1 MECAKRFVIG
11 MRNLFIDLRLI
22 SMLMVIWLTIVL
34 LIMVEIGVF
43 ANSKFVAFGPRKEL
57 SFMHVS
63 VDTPY
68 KYGMLVIMIIIHTVV
83 SDFISDSLNPH
94 LLNALQNT
102 SSRYI
107 PHKPHVYYTVTTIYA
122 FYCGISQLFII
133 FIAFAQLDL
142 LIVRLLSDI
151 LANLLT
157 TSLYLQD
164 KTHDPQ
170 KFNQIVEEEMDIM
183 MMLHP
188 QGKNDNN
195 NDDDTTTNNHHF
207 NKNKF
212 NNNDTAAHVGSNVTN
227 TTAITLLTTTNDQ
240 HKSHKTENNNYNEIV
255 A

>member
-1 MECAKRFVIG
+1 MAPTHGNNDPSVCCRGFATW
-11 MRNLFIDLRLI
+11 MRSIFIDLRLI
-22 SMLMVIWLTIVL
+22 SVLMVAWLAIVI
-34 LIMVEIGVF
+34 LIMIEIGVF

-68 KYGMLVIMIIIHTVV
+68 KYGMLVAMIIVHTLV

-102 SSRYI
+102 ASRYI
-107 PHKPHVYYTVTTIYA
+107 PHKPHVYYMVTTIYA

-142 LIVRLLSDI
+142 LLVRMVSDV

-170 KFNQIVEEEMDIM
+170 KFNQLEEEMT
-183 MMLHP
+183 MMLQHRSSVGNTSGGSSSADHGENCIHH
-188 QGKNDNN
+188 QNTHADQNTMNN
-195 NDDDTTTNNHHF
+195 IMTS
-207 NKNKF
+207 K
-212 NNNDTAAHVGSNVTN
+212 ASC
-227 TTAITLLTTTNDQ
+227 AI
-240 HKSHKTENNNYNEIV
+240 
-255 A
+255 

>member
-1 MECAKRFVIG
+1 MPPAGYFRRLAQFTRSI
-11 MRNLFIDLRLI
+11 FIDLRLI
-22 SMLMVIWLTIVL
+22 SVLMVAWLAVVL

-68 KYGMLVIMIIIHTVV
+68 KYGMLVAMIIVHTLV

-102 SSRYI
+102 ASRYI
-107 PHKPHVYYTVTTIYA
+107 PHRPHVYYTVTTIYA

-142 LIVRLLSDI
+142 LIVRMVSDI

-164 KTHDPQ
+164 KTHDPL
-170 KFNQIVEEEMDIM
+170 KFNQIEEEMT
-183 MMLHP
+183 MMLRSQKDEDPVKFHKQP
-188 QGKNDNN
+188 TIIATVTHNNINSSSSNYDDKDNN
-195 NDDDTTTNNHHF
+195 KMMLIEQQTSSF
-207 NKNKF
+207 
-212 NNNDTAAHVGSNVTN
+212 
-227 TTAITLLTTTNDQ
+227 
-240 HKSHKTENNNYNEIV
+240 
-255 A
+255 

>member
-1 MECAKRFVIG
+1 MQCAKRFAIC
-11 MRNLFIDLRLI
+11 MRNAFVDLRLI
-22 SMLMVIWLTIVL
+22 SALMVVWLTIVIF
-34 LIMVEIGVF
+34 IMIEIGVF

-68 KYGMLVIMIIIHTVV
+68 KYGMLVIMIIVHTVV

-94 LLNALQNT
+94 LLNAIQNT

-170 KFNQIVEEEMDIM
+170 KFNQIVEEEMD
-183 MMLHP
+183 MMLHRDHN
-188 QGKNDNN
+188 QQDKGDHQHQSSATAAAYHMDTANDNSTTTAICSTKNIKTDNN
-195 NDDDTTTNNHHF
+195 NNN
-207 NKNKF
+207 K
-212 NNNDTAAHVGSNVTN
+212 
-227 TTAITLLTTTNDQ
+227 I
-240 HKSHKTENNNYNEIV
+240 
-255 A
+255 